1 MGTTEPAQPGWP
13 SQPTW
18 PALPAYQPAASPPWQ
33 PPLPQQGWNGPSIV
47 GFILSVYPV
56 VPLVGSVVAVVL
68 GFVGNAQA
76 KRQHERGSGLAK
88 WAIGLGTFGVVATV
102 AVVVALLIS
111 AAGVVQ
117 AIVNNSD
124 ARQDLDNSVVAA
136 KTYYAVEGTYAGLT
150 PQRMAYPRPQPHV
163 HRRWRGARAATGPR
177 GPPPSQWSW
186 PATASWWRSRP
197 TPVGWAAVVTTSWT
211 WPTCVPPS
219 SAPGPAAA
227 RSALPAT
234 GKHRDPRSHGAAAG
248 QWPAEATWFR
258 TRPASPGATRSVP
271 ECGGRP
277 SRLGAAPG

>member
-150 PQRMAYPRPQPHV
+150 PHGWIPSTAASRTPPVAWAPQPRDRGAHRPLNGRGRRRQAGGV
-163 HRRWRGARAATGPR
+163 RGLRRW
-177 GPPPSQWSW
+177 
-186 PATASWWRSRP
+186 
-197 TPVGWAAVVTTSWT
+197 VGQ
-211 WPTCVPPS
+211 P
-219 SAPGPAAA
+219 
-227 RSALPAT
+227 L
-234 GKHRDPRSHGAAAG
+234 
-248 QWPAEATWFR
+248 
-258 TRPASPGATRSVP
+258 
-271 ECGGRP
+271 
-277 SRLGAAPG
+277 